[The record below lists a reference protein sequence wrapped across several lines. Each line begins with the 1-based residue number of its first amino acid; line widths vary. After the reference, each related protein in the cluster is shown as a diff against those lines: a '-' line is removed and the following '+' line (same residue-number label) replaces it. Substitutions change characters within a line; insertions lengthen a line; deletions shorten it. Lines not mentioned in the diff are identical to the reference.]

1 MLGTQAPTHL
11 PKRQV
16 PRQHSPPPQQS
27 DGVIPPPIRW
37 WEARRATGRAWE
49 GSFIVNLQ
57 SMVARDAVAGYGPR
71 EAGEPAPAAGCDS
84 DQMQSAQELAPMDA
98 RQATQGP
105 GPPAQA
111 ATQVARD
118 AAQAIFLK
126 TEQPEGVTAMMAR
139 AMPVWRRMAGAWG
152 GSIIVVSSLWG
163 RSGVA
168 PRPAVLQADAVRQS
182 CQRTA
187 QDLAGDARKRGQ
199 GEGAP

>member
-1 MLGTQAPTHL
+1 M
-11 PKRQV
+11 
-16 PRQHSPPPQQS
+16 
-27 DGVIPPPIRW
+27 PPPIRW
-37 WEARRATGRAWE
+37 CEARRATGRAWE
-49 GSFIVNLQ
+49 GSFIVSLQ
-57 SMVARDAVAGYGPR
+57 SMVARGAVTGDGPGR
-71 EAGEPAPAAGCDS
+71 AGEPAPAAGRKI
-84 DQMQSAQELAPMDA
+84 DQMQSAQELAPMEA

-111 ATQVARD
+111 ATQVAR
-118 AAQAIFLK
+118 AAPQAIFLK

-139 AMPVWRRMAGAWG
+139 ATPAGRRMAGVWG
-152 GSIIVVSSLWG
+152 GSIIVMSSLWG
-163 RSGVA
+163 RSGVE